1 MRFSHSRQN
10 IKIWRKQISW
20 HKCHIWTVLFYQC
33 APPPPTTQPVPSD
46 PPPPPIPRLMGGNY
60 SVSDC
65 IHIYTYMSEN
75 VFLGKYKCFFIYKP
89 NHLHL
94 LELSLDYSACAKL
107 MRVFMPRFVFW
118 HNLFMF
124 KENFILGSD
133 F

>member
-1 MRFSHSRQN
+1 MLKIGDNLIWYGTLCRYTPKYKHSAINKNPQINKPMRFSHSRQN

-89 NHLHL
+89 TIYIYWSCL
-94 LELSLDYSACAKL
+94 
-107 MRVFMPRFVFW
+107 
-118 HNLFMF
+118 
-124 KENFILGSD
+124 
-133 F
+133 